1 MIQSIIDKISKTSTV
16 IIIAHRLATIQ
27 NVDKILK
34 MENGKVSYVNWNKI
48 QIVIYNKN

>member
-27 NVDKILK
+27 NEDKILK
-34 MENGKVSYVNWNKI
+34 YKGGYINVYI
-48 QIVIYNKN
+48 Q